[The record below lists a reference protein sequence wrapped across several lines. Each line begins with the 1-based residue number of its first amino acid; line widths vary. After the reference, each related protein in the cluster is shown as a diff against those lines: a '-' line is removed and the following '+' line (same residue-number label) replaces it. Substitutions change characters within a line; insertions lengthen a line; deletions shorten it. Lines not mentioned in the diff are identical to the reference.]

1 MGVLFMKK
9 KVAGKTVKKPVKG
22 DVVSSK
28 ISSRSIKSVSKK
40 SSGSSKGSSV
50 RTVTHKKSLK
60 RSSKKSSKRSVVSKG
75 SSALK
80 EKASSMLAVRKLSGN
95 NSKKRIERVSSG
107 VKNFDRLIEGGFEK
121 NSTNLVVGGSGSGKS
136 IFGVQFL
143 VEGIMRGEKCLLVT
157 LEEKKDAFYKNMF
170 ELGFDLE
177 KYEKEGKFFF
187 VEYTPEKVKR
197 MLEEG
202 GGQIETIVLSKNVN
216 RIVIDSATSFILL
229 FDKELEKKEA
239 ALSLFNILKGWNC
252 TSLLISEENP
262 SVEKNSSSVLNL
274 EADAIIL
281 LYFQEGRV
289 RRERFLE
296 VLKMRGT
303 NHSLQVYPYDIRS
316 GGVVLGTSPTKK
328 KILKK

>member
-1 MGVLFMKK
+1 MKQKKVKRKSSKSTPSRSVKGLKTKKKSVLKGTKK
-9 KVAGKTVKKPVKG
+9 KVVKKTVKKNHTLRG
-22 DVVSSK
+22 
-28 ISSRSIKSVSKK
+28 
-40 SSGSSKGSSV
+40 
-50 RTVTHKKSLK
+50 
-60 RSSKKSSKRSVVSKG
+60 
-75 SSALK
+75 
-80 EKASSMLAVRKLSGN
+80 
-95 NSKKRIERVSSG
+95 IERVSTG
-107 VKNFDRLIEGGFEK
+107 IKNFDKLIEGGFEK
-121 NSTNLVVGGSGSGKS
+121 DSTNLVVGGSGSGKS

-143 VEGIMRGEKCLLVT
+143 MEGVDKGENCLLVT

-177 KYEKEGKFFF
+177 KEEKAGKFFF
-187 VEYTPEKVKR
+187 IEYTPEKVKR

-202 GGQIETIVLSKNVN
+202 GGQIETIVLSKNIK

-262 SVEKNSSSVLNL
+262 SIKRDSSSVLDL

-281 LYFQEGRV
+281 LYFQEGHAK
-289 RRERFLE
+289 RERFIE

-303 NHSLQVYPYDIRS
+303 NHSLQVYPYDIKR
-316 GGVVLGTSPTKK
+316 GGIIIGTKPTKT
-328 KILKK
+328 KIQRN